1 MADVRELCAR
11 LFPAGHDVRVEGER
25 VAGTGRT
32 AAGEVAVIGTCGRA
46 AIGVDLAFALA
57 GDVLDVMAHHPRR
70 PILLLVDT
78 QGQRLSRRDELLGN
92 AGYLAHLAKCLEV
105 ARRRGHRVLAL
116 VYGEAVSGG
125 FLALGMI
132 ADRTYALA
140 EAQIRVMA
148 LPAMSRITGIPVER
162 LEALCQTSPIFGPG
176 AAHYERLGAVE
187 ALWSGDLAQC
197 LEKALMQPGAED
209 RRRTLGAERGGRT
222 VAQYVV
228 ERVLAAPRY
237 PAR

>member
-1 MADVRELCAR
+1 MNDVLELCTQ
-11 LFPAGHDVRVEGER
+11 LFPGGHDVRLEGER

-32 AAGEVAVIGTCGRA
+32 AAGEMAVIGTHGHA

-57 GDVLDVMAHHPRR
+57 GEVIGNMERHPRR

-78 QGQRLSRRDELLGN
+78 QGQKLSLRDELLGN

-105 ARRRGHRVLAL
+105 ARRRGHLLLAL

-140 EAQIRVMA
+140 DAQIRVMA
-148 LPAMSRITGIPVER
+148 LPAMSRITGIPIER
-162 LEALCQTSPIFGPG
+162 LEALCESSPIFGPG

-187 ALWSGDLAQC
+187 SLWSGDLSRA
-197 LEKALMQPGAED
+197 LEQALSHPAAGD
-209 RRRTLGAERGGRT
+209 VRRALGAERGGRAF
-222 VAQYVV
+222 AQSVV
-228 ERVLAAPRY
+228 ERVLAAP
-237 PAR
+237 

>member
-1 MADVRELCAR
+1 V
-11 LFPAGHDVRVEGER
+11 HVEGER
-25 VAGTGRT
+25 VVGTGR
-32 AAGEVAVIGTCGRA
+32 ASSGEVAVIGTCGRA

-57 GDVLDVMAHHPRR
+57 GDVLEVVTHHPGR

-105 ARRRGHRVLAL
+105 ARRRGHRLLAL
-116 VYGEAVSGG
+116 VHGEAVSGG

-132 ADRTYALA
+132 ADQTYALA
-140 EAQIRVMA
+140 DAQIRVMA

-162 LEALCQTSPIFGPG
+162 LEALCATSPIFGPG

-187 ALWSGDLAQC
+187 ALWSGDLAAC
-197 LEKALMQPGAED
+197 LEKALASPDNTD
-209 RRRTLGAERGGRT
+209 RRRMLGAERGGRS
-222 VAQYVV
+222 AAREVV
-228 ERVLAAPRY
+228 ERVLAAPVVDRL
-237 PAR
+237 PAAR

>member
-1 MADVRELCAR
+1 MADVLALCAR
-11 LFPAGHDVRVEGER
+11 LFPAGHAVRVEGER
-25 VAGTGRT
+25 VVGTGRS
-32 AAGEVAVIGTCGRA
+32 AGVEVAVIGTCGRA

-57 GDVLDVMAHHPRR
+57 GDVLETVSRHPGR
-70 PILLLVDT
+70 PLLLLVDT

-132 ADRTYALA
+132 ADQTYALA

-162 LEALCQTSPIFGPG
+162 LEELCATSPIFGPG

-187 ALWSGDLAQC
+187 AIWSGDLAQR
-197 LEKALMQPGAED
+197 LEQALLFPARGD
-209 RRRTLGAERGGRT
+209 VRRTLGAERGGRSA
-222 VAQYVV
+222 AQQVV
-228 ERVLAAPRY
+228 ERVLAAS
-237 PAR
+237 

>member
-1 MADVRELCAR
+1 MPEVLALCSQ

-25 VAGTGRT
+25 VVGSGRS
-32 AAGEVAVIGTCGRA
+32 AAGEVAVIGTCARA

-57 GDVLDVMAHHPRR
+57 RDVLDVVERHPGR

-105 ARRRGHRVLAL
+105 ARQRGHRLLAL

-132 ADRTYALA
+132 ADQTHALA
-140 EAQIRVMA
+140 DAQIRVMA

-162 LEALCQTSPIFGPG
+162 LEALCATSPIFGPG

-187 ALWSGDLAQC
+187 AIWRGDLARC
-197 LEKALMQPGAED
+197 LADALRSPGNAD
-209 RRRTLGAERGGRT
+209 RRRILGAERGGRT
-222 VAQYVV
+222 AARDVV
-228 ERVLAAPRY
+228 DRVLAA
-237 PAR
+237 

>member
-1 MADVRELCAR
+1 MPDVIALCSQ
-11 LFPAGHDVRVEGER
+11 LFPGGHDVRVEGER
-25 VAGTGRT
+25 VIGTGRS
-32 AAGEVAVIGTCGRA
+32 AAGEVAIIGTTGRA

-57 GDVLDVMAHHPRR
+57 GDVLEVVERHPQR

-92 AGYLAHLAKCLEV
+92 AGYLAHLAKCLEI
-105 ARRRGHRVLAL
+105 ARRRGHRLLAL

-132 ADRTYALA
+132 ADRTHALA
-140 EAQIRVMA
+140 DAQIRVMA

-162 LEALCQTSPIFGPG
+162 LEALCATSPIFGPG

-187 ALWSGDLAQC
+187 GIWKGDLARC
-197 LEKALMQPGAED
+197 LADALQVAGQAD
-209 RRRTLGAERGGRT
+209 RRRDLGAERGGRT
-222 VAQYVV
+222 AARDVV
-228 ERVLAAPRY
+228 DRVMAA
-237 PAR
+237 